1 MKKTIIASLALVGLV
16 AFALIGCGQQ
26 SSPPPPPPP
35 PPAAQAPAPAA
46 PAPAAPAQ
54 PSLEVTQHLKQGMAY
69 VSTAK
74 NANSPGVFNENI
86 NNAINEFSNAI
97 KKDPGYA
104 TAYSNRSVAYMMQKK
119 YNLALDDLKKAKE
132 LKPGDAAVRYN
143 MASCHSLMGNVDLA
157 FVERL
162 RLPPERPRPRQH
174 EEAPGLEEDAREV
187 QGVHQLGRRRRTR
200 MRVGTI
206 GKPGRNGV

>member
-1 MKKTIIASLALVGLV
+1 MKRTIIASLAVTGFIAL
-16 AFALIGCGQQ
+16 ALIGCGQQ
-26 SSPPPPPPP
+26 SSPPPPPPQ
-35 PPAAQAPAPAA
+35 AQAPAAAA
-46 PAPAAPAQ
+46 PATAAPGQ

-74 NANSPGVFNENI
+74 NANSPAIFNENI

-132 LKPGDAAVRYN
+132 LKPNDPAIRYN
-143 MASCHSLMGNVDLA
+143 LASCHSLMGNVDLG
-157 FVERL
+157 FVELDAALANGFNDYDSL
-162 RLPPERPRPRQH
+162 RKDPDIANLRKNPDWRKT
-174 EEAPGLEEDAREV
+174 LEKYKV
-187 QGVHQLGRRRRTR
+187 FL
-200 MRVGTI
+200 
-206 GKPGRNGV
+206 N

>member
-1 MKKTIIASLALVGLV
+1 MKRTIIVSLAVISFIVL
-16 AFALIGCGQQ
+16 ALIGCGQQ

-35 PPAAQAPAPAA
+35 PQAQAPVPAA
-46 PAPAAPAQ
+46 PAPAAPGQ

-74 NANSPGVFNENI
+74 NANSPAIFNENI

-132 LKPGDAAVRYN
+132 LKPSDPAIRYN
-143 MASCHSLMGNVDLA
+143 LASCHSLMGNVDLG
-157 FVERL
+157 FVELDAALANGFNDYDSL
-162 RLPPERPRPRQH
+162 RKDPDIANLRKNPDWRKT
-174 EEAPGLEEDAREV
+174 LEKYKV
-187 QGVHQLGRRRRTR
+187 FL
-200 MRVGTI
+200 
-206 GKPGRNGV
+206 N

>member
-1 MKKTIIASLALVGLV
+1 MKRTIVASLAVTGIIAL
-16 AFALIGCGQQ
+16 ALIGCGQQ

-35 PPAAQAPAPAA
+35 PPPQAQAPAPAA
-46 PAPAAPAQ
+46 PAPAAPGQ

-74 NANSPGVFNENI
+74 NANSPAIFNENI

-132 LKPGDAAVRYN
+132 LKPNDPAIRYN
-143 MASCHSLMGNVDLA
+143 LASCHSLMGNVDLG
-157 FVERL
+157 FVELDAALANGFNDYDSL
-162 RLPPERPRPRQH
+162 RKDPDIANLRKHADWRKT
-174 EEAPGLEEDAREV
+174 LEKYKV
-187 QGVHQLGRRRRTR
+187 FL
-200 MRVGTI
+200 
-206 GKPGRNGV
+206 N

>member
-1 MKKTIIASLALVGLV
+1 MKRTIIASLALVGLL
-16 AFALIGCGQQ
+16 ALGAAGCGQQ
-26 SSPPPPPPP
+26 SSPPPPPPPPP

-46 PAPAAPAQ
+46 PAPAADPGQ

-74 NANSPGVFNENI
+74 NANSPAIFNENI
-86 NNAINEFSNAI
+86 SNAINEFSNAI

-132 LKPGDAAVRYN
+132 LNGGHNYVSNSAGSSNGTSKTVRVKEKIAPKGVN
-143 MASCHSLMGNVDLA
+143 LELLPEELA
-157 FVERL
+157 EFVKTL
-162 RLPPERPRPRQH
+162 
-174 EEAPGLEEDAREV
+174 V
-187 QGVHQLGRRRRTR
+187 
-200 MRVGTI
+200 
-206 GKPGRNGV
+206 

>member
-1 MKKTIIASLALVGLV
+1 MKRTIIASLAVTGLI
-16 AFALIGCGQQ
+16 ALALIGCGQQ

-35 PPAAQAPAPAA
+35 PPPQAQAPAPAA
-46 PAPAAPAQ
+46 PAPAAPGQ

-74 NANSPGVFNENI
+74 NANSPAIFNENI

-132 LKPGDAAVRYN
+132 LKPSDPAIRYN
-143 MASCHSLMGNVDLA
+143 LASCHSLMGNVDLG
-157 FVERL
+157 FVELDAALANGFNDYDSL
-162 RLPPERPRPRQH
+162 RKDPDIANLRKHPDWRKT
-174 EEAPGLEEDAREV
+174 LEKYKV
-187 QGVHQLGRRRRTR
+187 FL
-200 MRVGTI
+200 
-206 GKPGRNGV
+206 N

>member
-1 MKKTIIASLALVGLV
+1 MKRTIIASLTVTGFIAL
-16 AFALIGCGQQ
+16 ALIGCGQQ

-35 PPAAQAPAPAA
+35 PPPQAQAPAPAA

-74 NANSPGVFNENI
+74 NAGSPAIFNENI

-97 KKDPGYA
+97 KKDPSYA
-104 TAYSNRSVAYMMQKK
+104 TAYSNRAVAYMMQKK

-132 LKPGDAAVRYN
+132 LKPNDPAIRYN
-143 MASCHSLMGNVDLA
+143 LASCHSLMGNVDLG
-157 FVERL
+157 FVELDAALANGFNDYDSL
-162 RLPPERPRPRQH
+162 RKDPDIANLRKNPDWRKT
-174 EEAPGLEEDAREV
+174 LEKYKV
-187 QGVHQLGRRRRTR
+187 F
-200 MRVGTI
+200 I
-206 GKPGRNGV
+206 N

>member
-1 MKKTIIASLALVGLV
+1 MKRTIIASLAVTGFL

-35 PPAAQAPAPAA
+35 PPPQAQA

-74 NANSPGVFNENI
+74 NAGSPAIFNENI

-97 KKDPGYA
+97 KKDPSYA
-104 TAYSNRSVAYMMQKK
+104 TAYSNRAVAYMMQKK

-132 LKPGDAAVRYN
+132 LKPNDPAIRYN
-143 MASCHSLMGNVDLA
+143 LASCHSLMGNVDLG
-157 FVERL
+157 FVELDAALANGFNDYDSL
-162 RLPPERPRPRQH
+162 RKDPDIANLRKHPDWRKT
-174 EEAPGLEEDAREV
+174 LEKYKV
-187 QGVHQLGRRRRTR
+187 F
-200 MRVGTI
+200 I
-206 GKPGRNGV
+206 N

>member
-1 MKKTIIASLALVGLV
+1 MKRTIIASLAVTGFL

-35 PPAAQAPAPAA
+35 PPPQAQAPAA

-74 NANSPGVFNENI
+74 NAGTPAIFNENI

-97 KKDPGYA
+97 KKDPSYA
-104 TAYSNRSVAYMMQKK
+104 TAYSNRAVAYMMQKK

-132 LKPGDAAVRYN
+132 LKPNDPAVRYN
-143 MASCHSLMGNVDLA
+143 LASCHSLMGNVDLG
-157 FVERL
+157 FVELDAALANGFNDYDSL
-162 RLPPERPRPRQH
+162 RKDPDIANLRKSPDWRKT
-174 EEAPGLEEDAREV
+174 LEKYKV
-187 QGVHQLGRRRRTR
+187 FL
-200 MRVGTI
+200 
-206 GKPGRNGV
+206 N

>member
-1 MKKTIIASLALVGLV
+1 MKRTIIASLAVTGLI
-16 AFALIGCGQQ
+16 ALALIGCGQQ

-35 PPAAQAPAPAA
+35 PQAQAPAPAA
-46 PAPAAPAQ
+46 PAAAAPATAAPGQ

-74 NANSPGVFNENI
+74 NANSPAIFNENI

-132 LKPGDAAVRYN
+132 LKPNDPAIRYN
-143 MASCHSLMGNVDLA
+143 LASCHSLMGNVDLG
-157 FVERL
+157 FVELDAALANGFNDYDSL
-162 RLPPERPRPRQH
+162 RKDPDIANLRKNPEWRKT
-174 EEAPGLEEDAREV
+174 LEKYKV
-187 QGVHQLGRRRRTR
+187 FL
-200 MRVGTI
+200 
-206 GKPGRNGV
+206 N

>member
-1 MKKTIIASLALVGLV
+1 MKRTIVASLAVTGIIAL
-16 AFALIGCGQQ
+16 ALIGCGQQ

-35 PPAAQAPAPAA
+35 PPPQAQAPAPAA
-46 PAPAAPAQ
+46 PAPAAPGQ

-74 NANSPGVFNENI
+74 NANSPGIFNENI

-132 LKPGDAAVRYN
+132 LKPNDPAIRYN
-143 MASCHSLMGNVDLA
+143 LASCHSLMGNVDLG
-157 FVERL
+157 FVELDAALANGFNDYDSL
-162 RLPPERPRPRQH
+162 RKDPDIANLRKHADWRKT
-174 EEAPGLEEDAREV
+174 LEKYKV
-187 QGVHQLGRRRRTR
+187 FL
-200 MRVGTI
+200 
-206 GKPGRNGV
+206 N

>member
-16 AFALIGCGQQ
+16 ALALTGCGQQ
-26 SSPPPPPPP
+26 SSPPPPPPPP

-132 LKPGDAAVRYN
+132 LKPGDPAVRYN

-157 FVERL
+157 FVELDAALANGFNDYDSL
-162 RLPPERPRPRQH
+162 RKDPDLANMRKHPDWRKT
-174 EEAPGLEEDAREV
+174 LEKYKV
-187 QGVHQLGRRRRTR
+187 F
-200 MRVGTI
+200 I
-206 GKPGRNGV
+206 N